1 MSISLTA
8 MQAGIYYDQLRE
20 PSSPRYNVGTVLK
33 TNHHVDP
40 STLAQAIELLRRKMD
55 ILNVK
60 FTSND
65 SGNVVQEFGANNG
78 VKFSVVDLSNIDNAE
93 QVATT
98 QIESDYKKAFN
109 ILTDQ
114 LLVVTLYKIA
124 ATKHWI
130 VIKSHHILLDGF
142 GVALLVRHIW
152 PAYQQAMTGQD
163 SGGLDEIFRFE
174 EEVLSD
180 ISYLSSEKYNQDE
193 KFWLSK
199 LDPLPPLV
207 FEDFSLSKTGAY
219 IKSHHVRVNLNSDT
233 ANKLRDFEQ
242 KNKTSFQHLGIA
254 ALVTY
259 FHHTY
264 NRSDL
269 LVGVP
274 VHRRKTYRQKRTAGT
289 MAGDI
294 PCRFSCEKSLTLPDL
309 IEGITRELRAN
320 YRHTAYPQSHLARKL
335 NQTLVE
341 RGELFDVVFNYEK
354 CGDGYLFNDEEFD
367 IDYLFHG
374 AEPTTLHVRIIDF
387 DEAQPLGIYVS
398 AHEALMNEQEATFL
412 AERIKYILEQFA
424 EATDATTVGQIK
436 VLPAQETKLLL
447 NDFAG
452 KRKVYQGPSTLNQCF
467 QRQLAMCST
476 RIAAS
481 HQGKTISYQDLDVLV
496 SKLAAE
502 LQKKQVKN
510 GQIVAVH
517 ATRGIPFLACILAIL
532 RIGAIYV
539 PLDPKN
545 PGERI
550 NYMLHDADPFAI
562 FIEDHLRAGLPE
574 KYSERLISL
583 KLLDSPSAHP
593 SAECAGESSPQDP
606 AYLIYTSGS
615 TGQPKGAMV
624 HHAGA
629 VHHINAMFD
638 VLGLLQNDGNYL
650 PLNMLQSAAASSD
663 ISVWQFL
670 APVLSG
676 GTTVILDDM
685 SDMQALVET
694 IRQSNVHLIECVPVV
709 IRLLVDYLSANNMSS
724 KDLPGLRWV
733 MATGD
738 TLSVPLVNDYL
749 KLFPNVPLINAYGP
763 SETSDD
769 VCIEIIQDPLPTDQ
783 LSVSIG
789 RPISNTSIYI
799 LGQEQQLL
807 PIGVVGE
814 LCIAGDS
821 VGLGYWKNPEKTAEK
836 FIPDPFSEKS
846 PTAQKFMYRSGDLAK
861 WTSDGRLEFIGRTD
875 NQVKIRGHR
884 IELGDVEACFAAH
897 PKVAD
902 FVALAKP
909 VEEGE
914 LSLVSFFTVKANS
927 SLPPQDLREFG
938 KNKLP
943 EYMIPSSFT
952 QLEAMPRN
960 AADKIDRNKLK
971 KYEIKRHEDQS
982 SPADNKMASEIEC
995 WLLDLWTKLLN
1006 VARADISEESNF
1018 FAVGGQSLLSV
1029 RLVSAIK
1036 EKWKIDIQ
1044 IRHIFSMPTF
1054 GKQVAF
1060 IENGKA
1066 KAALA
1071 IGIAPQAQ
1079 SYPLSYAQ
1087 QRIWFIDQFQP
1098 GGSEYNASVEI
1109 NLNGKL
1115 NVAALELALKDVVQ
1129 RHSALR
1135 TVYISEGDDARQQ
1148 ITATPDQILEVVDL
1162 RQYQSPLQEQ
1172 AICEARH
1179 RNQIAPFSLEKDL
1192 MLRVLLIRRADEA
1205 WTLMMTVHHIASD
1218 GWSQGLLA
1226 RDLAELYSLHDS
1238 GAPIRLAT
1246 LPIEYKDYA
1255 HWQRTWLREE
1265 NLRPHVNYWKNHLQG
1280 LPSVH
1285 NFPLDFARPAKES
1298 HAGGLL
1304 QTYISKADL
1313 KNMYALMA
1321 TQEITL
1327 FMLLMAVFSSVIHRY
1342 SGDSDVVIGSP
1353 VANREQSEVAN
1364 LVGFF
1369 VNTLVFRNSFD
1380 GDITFE
1386 ELLKQCKQN
1395 AINAYSHQQ
1404 MPFEMLVDVLQPV
1417 RSSSYNP
1424 LFQIMLTLENN
1435 AIGDWALPGVEAELV
1450 QPESAASQ
1458 FDLSLDVLENE
1469 QGLVLTW
1476 NYATDLFEKSTISRL
1491 AQHFS
1496 QFLIT
1501 ASAQPDEK
1509 IHQIGFL
1516 TPSERQQ
1523 LLHDFNSNHQPQ
1535 FIEKT
1540 WPELFFMQS
1549 QKSPEA
1555 IAARCGNEIISY
1567 KNLEARS
1574 RHMAHVLQ
1582 KKMADPGGIVAIL
1595 AERNIQFLVSMVAIL
1610 RAGAAYL
1617 PIDPKYPVARIKLV
1631 LQETKPDL
1639 LLLDSEDVR
1648 EELLDVCKAEKACII
1663 EELLAQEENQEE
1675 FFSSPLGY
1683 PKCEDLAYVIFTS
1696 GSTGTPKGVMVEHQG
1711 MINNMLA
1718 KMEPLQLHCDDVIGQ
1733 TASQSFDISV
1743 WQFLTALLIG
1753 ARSDIVPA
1761 HIAQDPD
1768 ALLDYVAE
1776 HEITIWEPVPSMIR
1790 AVLEQPRALP
1800 KLRFVLPTG
1809 EALTKELAKQWFAIY
1824 PGVPLCNVYGPAECS
1839 DDVTFEK
1846 IENAHFDRVWIG
1858 TPVPNARVHIL
1869 DANRQ
1874 LVPVGVIGEIAISG
1888 MVVGKGYLHRPDLTQ
1903 AVFIDNPY
1911 CQDALDTRLYLT
1923 GDLGRRGAHG
1933 KIEYIGRKDHQVK
1946 LRGLRIELGEIE
1958 SHLRKCEGIHDA
1970 AVIAH
1975 ELSAS
1980 QVQLLAFVVS
1990 DASEDV
1996 RLAAVKELSKHLPSY
2011 MLPDRYIMLPK
2022 IPLNM
2027 NGKIDRNQL
2036 KTLIVPD
2043 QKAAQPVSTGTEI
2056 ALVEIWA
2063 ALLKIESDTLF
2074 KDSDFFACG
2083 GHSLLIVRLV
2093 SAIKQKF
2100 NLQLSMQDVFEY
2112 SELSE
2117 MAAQLDFLNKQQTLA
2132 NALASVDSDNL
2143 EEIEF

>member
-20 PSSPRYNVGTVLK
+20 PSSPRYNVGVVLK

-40 STLAQAIELLRRKMD
+40 STLAQAIELLRKKMD
-55 ILNVK
+55 ILNVQ
-60 FTSND
+60 FTSNTA
-65 SGNVVQEFGANNG
+65 GNIVQEFGVCKEAD
-78 VKFSVVDLSNIDNAE
+78 FSFVDLSNADNAE
-93 QVATT
+93 ELAKA
-98 QIESDYKKAFN
+98 QIESDYKKVFN

-114 LLVVTLYKIA
+114 LLAVSLYK
-124 ATKHWI
+124 TGHDKHWI
-130 VIKSHHILLDGF
+130 VIKSHHILLDGY
-142 GVALLVRHIW
+142 GVALLVRYIW
-152 PAYQQAMTGQD
+152 PAYQQVLAGQD
-163 SGGLDEIFRFE
+163 LGGLEDIFQFE
-174 EEVLSD
+174 EEVLAD
-180 ISYLSSEKYNQDE
+180 INYLSSEKYNQDE
-193 KFWLSK
+193 NFWLNK
-199 LDPLPPLV
+199 LNPLPALA
-207 FEDFSLSKTGAY
+207 FENFSLASSSTSV
-219 IKSHHVRVNLNSDT
+219 KSHHVRANFDT
-233 ANKLRDFEQ
+233 DTVNKLRIFEQ
-242 KNKTSFQHLGIA
+242 KHKTSLQHLGLG
-254 ALVTY
+254 ALIVY
-259 FHHTY
+259 FNQAY
-264 NRSDL
+264 NKSDL

-294 PCRFSCEKSLTLPDL
+294 PCRFSCDESQTLTDL
-309 IEGITRELRAN
+309 IENISRELRTN

-335 NQTLVE
+335 NQISAE
-341 RGELFDVVFNYEK
+341 RDELFDVVFNYEK

-367 IDYLFHG
+367 IEYLFHG
-374 AEPTTLHVRIIDF
+374 AEPAPLHVRIIDF
-387 DEAQPLGIYVS
+387 DDAQPLGIYIS
-398 AHEALMNEQEATFL
+398 AHETLMSEQEAVLL

-424 EATDATTVGQIK
+424 DATDAITIDQVNI
-436 VLPAQETKLLL
+436 LPQQEKALLL
-447 NDFAG
+447 NNFVG
-452 KRKVYQGPSTLNQCF
+452 KKKNYSGPNTLDLCF
-467 QRQLAMCST
+467 QRQLAICGSQV
-476 RIAAS
+476 AVS
-481 HQGKTISYQDLDVLV
+481 HQGVTMSYQELDILV
-496 SKLAAE
+496 SKLAAS
-502 LQKKQVKN
+502 LLKKHVKH

-517 ATRGIPFLACILAIL
+517 ASRSIPFLACILAIL

-545 PGERI
+545 PSERI
-550 NYMLHDADPFAI
+550 QYMLLDAEPIAI
-562 FIEDHLRAGLPE
+562 FIEDQLRANLPE
-574 KYSERLISL
+574 KYLDRLISL
-583 KLLDSPSAHP
+583 NHLESEIDQENTQHKSAH
-593 SAECAGESSPQDP
+593 SPHDP

-638 VLGLLQNDGNYL
+638 VLDLLKEDGNYL
-650 PLNMLQSAAASSD
+650 PLTMLQSAASSSD

-685 SDMQALVET
+685 SDMQNLVET
-694 IRQSNVHLIECVPVV
+694 IQQSNVQLIECVPVV

-724 KDLPGLRWV
+724 KDLPSLRWV

-749 KLFPNVPLINAYGP
+749 KIFANVPLINAYGP

-769 VCIEIIQDPLPTDQ
+769 VCIEIIRDPLPENQ

-789 RPISNTSIYI
+789 RPISNTAIYI
-799 LGQEQQLL
+799 LNQEQQLL
-807 PIGVVGE
+807 PIGVMGE

-836 FIPDPFSEKS
+836 FILDPFAEESAITKG
-846 PTAQKFMYRSGDLAK
+846 FMYRSGDLAK
-861 WTSDGRLEFIGRTD
+861 WSSDGRLEFIGRTD

-884 IELGDVEACFAAH
+884 IELGDVEACFSAH

-909 VEEGE
+909 ADDGE
-914 LSLVSFFTVKANS
+914 LILVSFFTTKANS
-927 SLPPQDLREFG
+927 SLTQQDLREFAN
-938 KNKLP
+938 NKLP

-952 QLEAMPRN
+952 LLDAMPRN

-971 KYEIKRHEDQS
+971 KYEVESQEDQNS
-982 SPADNKMASEIEC
+982 LANNKMASEIEC
-995 WLLDLWTKLLN
+995 WLLDLWAKLLN
-1006 VARADISEESNF
+1006 VARTDISNESNF
-1018 FAVGGQSLLSV
+1018 FAVGGHSLLSV

-1036 EKWKIDIQ
+1036 ENWKIDIQ

-1060 IENGKA
+1060 IESAKT
-1066 KAALA
+1066 KAAMA
-1071 IGIAPQAQ
+1071 IGIAPQLP
-1079 SYPLSYAQ
+1079 SYQLSYAQ

-1098 GGSEYNASVEI
+1098 GGCEYNASVEI
-1109 NLNGKL
+1109 NLNGNL
-1115 NVAALELALKDVVQ
+1115 NIAALELALKDVIE

-1135 TVYISEGDDARQQ
+1135 TIYLNEGDDARQQ
-1148 ITATPDQILEVVDL
+1148 ITSTPDQILEIVDL
-1162 RQYQSPLQEQ
+1162 RHVHLAQQEQ
-1172 AICEARH
+1172 SIIEARQ
-1179 RNQIAPFSLEKDL
+1179 RNQLTPFSLDKDL
-1192 MLRVLLIRRADEA
+1192 MLRVLLIRRSDEC
-1205 WTLMMTVHHIASD
+1205 WTLLMTVHHIASD

-1226 RDLAELYSLHDS
+1226 RDLAELYSLHDT
-1238 GAPIRLAT
+1238 GAPIRLPT

-1255 HWQRTWLREE
+1255 HWQRTWLLEE
-1265 NLRPHVNYWKNHLQG
+1265 NLLPHLNYWKNHLQG

-1304 QTYISKADL
+1304 QTHISKADL
-1313 KNMYALMA
+1313 KNMYAVMA

-1327 FMLLMAVFSSVIHRY
+1327 FMLLMAVFSSVLHRY

-1353 VANREQSEVAN
+1353 VANREQTEVAN

-1369 VNTLVFRNSFD
+1369 VNTLVFRNTFD
-1380 GDITFE
+1380 ADLTFE

-1435 AIGDWALPGVEAELV
+1435 AIGEWALPGVQAELM

-1469 QGLVLTW
+1469 QGLVLSW

-1491 AQHFS
+1491 AEHFS

-1501 ASAQPDEK
+1501 ASAQPNEK
-1509 IHQIGFL
+1509 IHQICFL
-1516 TPSERQQ
+1516 KQSEREQ
-1523 LLHDFNSNHQPQ
+1523 LLNDFNSNHQPQ
-1535 FIEKT
+1535 FIDKT
-1540 WPELFFMQS
+1540 WPELFFIQS
-1549 QKSPEA
+1549 QKSPES
-1555 IAARCGNEIISY
+1555 IAARCGDEIISY

-1574 RHMAHVLQ
+1574 RQMAEVLQ
-1582 KKMADPGGIVAIL
+1582 KKMNHQGGIVALL
-1595 AERNIQFLVSMVAIL
+1595 AERNLEFLVSLIAIL

-1617 PIDPKYPVARIKLV
+1617 PIDPQYPVARIKVV
-1631 LQETKPDL
+1631 LQETQPNL
-1639 LLLDSEDVR
+1639 LLVDSKATR
-1648 EELLDVCKAEKACII
+1648 GELLEAWNAEKTFSI
-1663 EELLAQEENQEE
+1663 EELFAQEPQEPL
-1675 FFSSPLGY
+1675 SSPLGY
-1683 PKCEDLAYVIFTS
+1683 PKREDLAYVIFTS

-1718 KMEPLQLHCDDVIGQ
+1718 KMEPLQLHSDDVIGQ

-1753 ARSDIVPA
+1753 ATTDIVPSQ
-1761 HIAQDPD
+1761 IARDPD
-1768 ALLDYVAE
+1768 ALLDYVAK

-1790 AVLEQPRALP
+1790 AVLEQPRSLP

-1809 EALTKELAKQWFAIY
+1809 EALTKELAKQWFATY
-1824 PGVPLCNVYGPAECS
+1824 PKVPLCNVYGPAECS

-1846 IENAHFDRVWIG
+1846 IENEHFDRVWIG
-1858 TPVPNARVHIL
+1858 APVPNARVHIL

-1874 LVPVGVIGEIAISG
+1874 LVPIGVIGEIAISG
-1888 MVVGKGYLHRPDLTQ
+1888 LVVGKGYLHRPDLTQ

-1911 CQDALDTRLYLT
+1911 CQDALDTRMYLT

-1946 LRGLRIELGEIE
+1946 VRGLRIELGEIE
-1958 SHLRKCEGIHDA
+1958 SHLRKCEGINDA
-1970 AVIAH
+1970 VVITH

-1990 DASEDV
+1990 DACENV
-1996 RLAAVKELSKHLPSY
+1996 RLEAVKELSKNLPSY
-2011 MLPDRYIMLPK
+2011 MLPDRYIVLPK

-2036 KTLIVPD
+2036 TSLITPY
-2043 QKAAQPVSTGTEI
+2043 QKGSTAPSTETEQVL
-2056 ALVEIWA
+2056 AEIWSS
-2063 ALLKIESDTLF
+2063 LLKIERDSIF

-2093 SAIKQKF
+2093 SAIKQKI

-2117 MAAQLDFLNKQQTLA
+2117 MAAQLDFLNNQQVVA
-2132 NALASVDSDNL
+2132 NVLASIDSNNL